1 MQWFIFTN
9 TSTNWKGM
17 SYLRE
22 QTVFFE
28 IIRADLRKIDQSV
41 RQRSFCYCYKL
52 VSQAAN
58 AATHWHWRMYLRGE
72 GNWHTVRLLRGKQA
86 LDWRLERISV
96 RHSVPAR
103 LRVQKWVLVTEGL
116 PLSSVSHHTV
126 WAVFGPKVPGES
138 FIWVSRSCLD
148 HLQISSFFTLSPSH
162 QFLAVCIEY

>member
-9 TSTNWKGM
+9 TSTNWKDM

-103 LRVQKWVLVTEGL
+103 LRVQVTEGQRNVEVVVT
-116 PLSSVSHHTV
+116 PLSSVSRHTV

-138 FIWVSRSCLD
+138 FIWVAATCYYLCERTCK
-148 HLQISSFFTLSPSH
+148 
-162 QFLAVCIEY
+162 CILVRL